1 MVFLEGENIAD
12 SGRPMLSS
20 GEQRRGLVAKQQ
32 FQSLRGM
39 YDLLPEQAAQFDF
52 LIGQFRSVAEAAGY
66 GRIETPLL
74 EDTDLFV
81 RGVGADT
88 DAVSKEL
95 YGFKDRS
102 DHEVAL
108 RPEFTAGIVRA
119 YIEHGMGS
127 LPQPVKLYTYG
138 PSFRYDRPQ
147 AGRQRQFNSLDV
159 EVFGEAAPSCDAQ
172 VIVLAQR
179 FLKRVRMGEVTLQLN
194 SIGDSACRPKYRKAL
209 VEYLEA
215 HHDKLAEVDRAR
227 VKTNPLRVLDSKEA
241 STQAVL
247 ADVPQTLNFLC
258 DDCQRHFA
266 GVLEYLDDLGVA
278 YELNPL
284 LVRGLDYYT
293 RTVFELYG
301 EREGSQSALGGGGRY
316 DLLVE
321 QLGGQPT
328 PAMGF
333 GLGLER
339 IVLELEAQGA
349 LMGAAPAKPVYVAA
363 LGEPARLAA
372 FRLIEQ
378 LLDGGVAAV
387 GSVDRDSIGS
397 QLTRANKLGVA
408 YAIIIGQ
415 KEVREGTVL
424 LRDMGSGAQEILS
437 VGGIVGELRSRFGI
451 K

>member
-1 MVFLEGENIAD
+1 M
-12 SGRPMLSS
+12 
-20 GEQRRGLVAKQQ
+20 AKQQ

-39 YDLLPEQAAQFDF
+39 YDLLPEQTAQYDF
-52 LIGQFRSVAEAAGY
+52 LISQFRGVAEASGY
-66 GRIETPLL
+66 GRIETPIM
-74 EDTDLFV
+74 EDTALFV

-95 YGFKDRS
+95 YSFKDRS
-102 DHEVAL
+102 DHDVAL
-108 RPEFTAGIVRA
+108 RPEFTAGIVRS

-127 LPQPVKLYTYG
+127 LPQPVKVYTYG
-138 PSFRYDRPQ
+138 PAFRYDRPQ

-159 EVFGEAAPSCDAQ
+159 EVFGETAPSIDAQ
-172 VIVLAQR
+172 VIMMAQR
-179 FLKRVRMGEVTLQLN
+179 FFKRVRVGEVVLQLN
-194 SIGDSACRPKYRKAL
+194 SIGDQACRPKYKKAL

-215 HHDKLAEVDRAR
+215 NFKKLAPIDQER

-241 STQAVL
+241 GTQAVL
-247 ADVPQTLNFLC
+247 AEAPQTLNYLC
-258 DDCQRHFA
+258 EECQAHFA
-266 GVLEYLDDLGVA
+266 GVLEYLDDLGVG

-293 RTVFELYG
+293 RTVFEFYG
-301 EREGSQSALGGGGRY
+301 QREGAQSALGGGGRY

-321 QLGGQPT
+321 QLGGQST
-328 PAMGF
+328 PAVGF

-349 LMGAAPAKPVYVAA
+349 SRAPEKAKPVYVAA

-387 GSVDRDSIGS
+387 GSVDRDGIGS
-397 QLTRANKLGVA
+397 QLARANKLGVGH
-408 YAIIIGQ
+408 AIIIGQ
-415 KEVREGTVL
+415 KEVREETVL
-424 LRDMGSGAQEILS
+424 LRDMTSGAQEILPINS
-437 VGGIVGELRSRFGI
+437 IVAELRSRFGV